1 LLPRGEETTFEI
13 VRDDEHS
20 AVTITPREKG
30 EVEGEELAL
39 ERFDFTVKA
48 INQFD
53 NAELFFYRPEG
64 VFVFGVRH
72 PGNAANAGIRDG
84 DILLKIDDEEIVT
97 IEDAKRVH
105 ARLIED
111 VKKKHRVVVVVLR
124 GGLMRQL
131 VLDFDRDYSK

>member
-1 LLPRGEETTFEI
+1 MSRQPGSRLRWTRLREQEGQITT
-13 VRDDEHS
+13 
-20 AVTITPREKG
+20 G
-30 EVEGEELAL
+30 
-39 ERFDFTVKA
+39 
-48 INQFD
+48 
-53 NAELFFYRPEG
+53 NAHLMRRVSEG

-84 DILLKIDDEEIVT
+84 DILVKIDNEEIVT

-111 VKKKHRVVVVVLR
+111 VKKKHRVVVVALR